1 MSSLLPPSAS
11 PQERAIDDAI
21 ARLGDA
27 SPDYGE
33 FWRPE
38 DCPAEFLPWLAWALS
53 VDFWRSDLPETVKRN
68 LIQGSFNWHKIKGTP
83 YALKWLLSHLGFQD
97 VEIVEYIKAREQ
109 FAAIG
114 GARLDGAW
122 QVVADGDPA
131 PTKLVAYENVIGLPD
146 MEHWAQF
153 AVRINLLEASR
164 PDWVAEIIWAVE
176 TAKNARSWPVWVYWM
191 LLELLLMPVQD
202 FSFNLHKEVAQAYP
216 WCSPKLDGSWKVGF
230 DAQPYKLDGSLFI
243 DGSWQLGGIL
253 HTAMPYE
260 QLRQCNIY
268 QTLFMRKEIDRSA
281 RYLTARLGES
291 RLRLGKHWQVGKNRI
306 LALSEAAVSKDIEA
320 SAGPD
325 LDVTERFGFP
335 LVYPASPRQLRSVVK
350 LARWRRLDGSWGVG
364 RAALPLPLN
373 GAWKVRSPGI
383 RVEAQASIKK
393 AWSGGIF
400 GKLGRAEV
408 KVGEKWSRR
417 LDGAWKVGAAQK
429 VDGTWRLNGLKTLSA
444 PHLGPFYRQLNGT
457 WGLRATKFL
466 DGAWKVGA
474 PGPACTMDIVIRR
487 AA

>member
-1 MSSLLPPSAS
+1 MSRLLPPSAS
-11 PQERAIDDAI
+11 PQERAIDEAI
-21 ARLGDA
+21 ARLGDGV
-27 SPDYGE
+27 PDYGQL
-33 FWRPE
+33 WRPE

-114 GARLDGAW
+114 GARLDGTW

-131 PTKLVAYENVIGLPD
+131 STKLVAYEDVIGLPD

-153 AVRINLLEASR
+153 AVRVNLVEASR

-191 LLELLLMPVQD
+191 LLELQPAPTQD
-202 FSFNLHKEVAQAYP
+202 FSLYLRKEVFQPYP
-216 WCSPKLDGSWKVGF
+216 WCSPKLDGAWRVGI
-230 DAQPYKLDGSLFI
+230 DAQPYKLDGSLLVN
-243 DGSWQLGGIL
+243 GSWQLGGKLSPAI
-253 HTAMPYE
+253 PYE
-260 QLRQCNIY
+260 QLRQCNIF
-268 QTLFMRKEIDRSA
+268 QTLFMRKEIERPC
-281 RYLTARLGES
+281 RYLAVRLGES

-325 LDVTERFGFP
+325 LDVTERFSFP
-335 LVYPASPRQLRSVVK
+335 LAYPASPRQLRSVVK

-364 RAALPLPLN
+364 QAALALALN

-383 RVEAQASIKK
+383 RAEASALTRK
-393 AWSGGIF
+393 ACYAGIF
-400 GKLGRAEV
+400 GKLGRAEARI
-408 KVGEKWSRR
+408 GQKWSRK
-417 LDGAWKVGAAQK
+417 LDGQWQVGAAHD
-429 VDGTWRLNGLKTLSA
+429 VDGTWRLDGSCRLAS